1 MSRLLFAFYYPVVSF
16 CRLAV
21 YYSVYR
27 FIFITCYLTV
37 YLSMVCHLV
46 PIIFCHASSSYY
58 RLLVFLLSFCH
69 LSVTVLLIS
78 CYRFVE
84 LFRRSQRI
92 RHGMEV
98 IVRGILHEVIVAS
111 LRSVRFVLRSRHLAF
126 LFFLSFVGSRLL
138 GYITCSGHTSAR
150 TQSRGPFYDFHANIK
165 SKCVGVC
172 RLLCMVPN

>member
-21 YYSVYR
+21 YCSVYR
-27 FIFITCYLTV
+27 FIFITCYLTI

-46 PIIFCHASSSYY
+46 PIIFCRASSSYY

-78 CYRFVE
+78 CYRFVV
-84 LFRRSQRI
+84 LFRSSQRI

-126 LFFLSFVGSRLL
+126 LFFLSCWKQIARIYHVFWPHEREDPV
-138 GYITCSGHTSAR
+138 AR
-150 TQSRGPFYDFHANIK
+150 TVLRFSCKYKI
-165 SKCVGVC
+165 
-172 RLLCMVPN
+172 